1 MKKGIRSWVLVIPII
16 VLTLIIQLGL
26 IVNTSIIS
34 SKSQELSVESTR
46 ATKNISE
53 ITSLQAG
60 SSILSETATAYAY
73 SPEISGTDNP
83 NLGPLLEYA
92 NEYNNKRRPKD
103 VLSNLKMVGV
113 DEDVYTS
120 MEKAGRLVNE
130 MMDIQFHSIAL
141 IESEYDIDN
150 ENLKV
155 IPTYELTAE
164 EKQLTKDEK
173 FEKALNLLTDSSYAV
188 KKRDI
193 SREVNASLD
202 TVRQRAEVYE
212 LKMNNEINNLK
223 NVNWIFTAVIFSILA
238 TFFLIII
245 VYIIAP
251 ISKSAKL
258 IESDELIPVKGFYE
272 NRVFAKTYNE
282 LATKKIMYERK
293 LEKKALTDDLTDA
306 KNRNALNLLFQ
317 EPIPPS
323 SIVLFMFDVNNLKQI
338 NDERGHAE
346 GDKLI
351 IRTAQLITK
360 VFNVNDSFVIY
371 RYGGDEFIVILK
383 DINQKE
389 IDKIINDFID
399 AQFENNISIA
409 CGYEF
414 EEDGSKTSY
423 LELFKNADRKMY
435 VNKNSKK

>member
-1 MKKGIRSWVLVIPII
+1 MKKGVRSWVLVIPII
-16 VLTLIIQLGL
+16 VLTFLIQLGL
-26 IVNTSIIS
+26 IINASIIS

-46 ATKNISE
+46 AAKNISE

-60 SSILSETATAYAY
+60 SSILSETATAFAY
-73 SPEISGTDNP
+73 LPEIPGTDTP

-92 NEYNNKRRPKD
+92 NEYKNKRRPKD
-103 VLSNLKMVGV
+103 VLSNLKKFGV
-113 DEDVYTS
+113 DEDIKTS
-120 MEKAGRLVNE
+120 IETAGKLINE
-130 MMDIQFHSIAL
+130 MMKIQFQSIAL

-150 ENLKV
+150 EDLKV
-155 IPTYELTAE
+155 IPKYELTAE
-164 EKQLTKDEK
+164 EQQLTKDEK
-173 FEKALNLLTDSSYAV
+173 IEKALKLLTDASYAI

-193 SREVNASLD
+193 SREVNKSLD
-202 TVRQRAEVYE
+202 TVRQRVEVYE
-212 LKMNNEINNLK
+212 LKMNDEINVLK
-223 NVNWIFTAVIFSILA
+223 NVNWIFTIVIFSILT

-258 IESDELIPVKGFYE
+258 IESDELIPIKGFYE

-293 LEKKALTDDLTDA
+293 LEKKALTDDLTGA

-323 SIVLFMFDVNNLKQI
+323 SIVLFVFDVNNLKQI
-338 NDERGHAE
+338 NDEKGHVE

-351 IRTAQLITK
+351 VRTSQLITN
-360 VFNVNDSFVIY
+360 VFDINDTFVIY
-371 RYGGDEFIVILK
+371 RYGGDEFIVVLK

-389 IDKIINDFID
+389 IEKIINNFID

-414 EEDGSKTSY
+414 EEDGSNTSY